1 MAKSAGANKRNDEN
15 KINPGIK
22 ITLIAVAVL
31 CVIMLAYSVINS
43 MGILDRSTTAMT
55 VGEDE
60 ISVVELK
67 QYYSTARSNV
77 INTYGQY
84 LLMYGY
90 DYTNP
95 AFDSMSCMFDSTI
108 TWKQYFTEEAQ
119 AAAEEIS
126 ILYQESQKAGYTM
139 TEEDKANLESY
150 MKSLDDVAAEAG
162 MSTAK
167 YVTRAYGSGTK
178 VADVEA
184 YQQKRVIASGYY
196 KTVLESFGIDDAKI
210 DAYYD
215 EHSDD
220 YDVLKYYLYDVS
232 YETFKYDAA
241 STKEGAPTSEEDAA
255 AKTEAAKAAAK
266 AEAEAVLAKLN
277 ADGSNFDKVCAE
289 NEGKDVASFATTYA
303 ETVVSSADKDTNI
316 GAWLL
321 NPARKTGDMEVIEDE
336 GAMSVILYVGRGLS
350 DDYTVA
356 VRHILRLTETPASD
370 ATDEEKAEIEAA
382 NAEAKLRADSLLG
395 EWKAGEATEE
405 SFAQL
410 AKENSEDG
418 SASNGGLYTGVYK
431 GQMVAEF
438 ENWCFDESRKPGD
451 TGIVQTTYGYHVM
464 YFVEEEGLKYR
475 SDIKA
480 AMEAEA
486 YNELLEGLKKDYT
499 TVTSD
504 KAAFLL

>member
-241 STKEGAPTSEEDAA
+241 STK
-255 AKTEAAKAAAK
+255 
-266 AEAEAVLAKLN
+266 
-277 ADGSNFDKVCAE
+277 
-289 NEGKDVASFATTYA
+289 
-303 ETVVSSADKDTNI
+303 
-316 GAWLL
+316 
-321 NPARKTGDMEVIEDE
+321 
-336 GAMSVILYVGRGLS
+336 
-350 DDYTVA
+350 
-356 VRHILRLTETPASD
+356 
-370 ATDEEKAEIEAA
+370 
-382 NAEAKLRADSLLG
+382 
-395 EWKAGEATEE
+395 
-405 SFAQL
+405 
-410 AKENSEDG
+410 
-418 SASNGGLYTGVYK
+418 
-431 GQMVAEF
+431 
-438 ENWCFDESRKPGD
+438 
-451 TGIVQTTYGYHVM
+451 
-464 YFVEEEGLKYR
+464 
-475 SDIKA
+475 
-480 AMEAEA
+480 
-486 YNELLEGLKKDYT
+486 
-499 TVTSD
+499 
-504 KAAFLL
+504 

>member
-1 MAKSAGANKRNDEN
+1 MAKSASANKRNDEN

-31 CVIMLAYSVINS
+31 CVIMLVYSVINS

-60 ISVVELK
+60 ISVIELK

-77 INTYGQY
+77 ISTYGQY

-90 DYTNP
+90 DYTSSS
-95 AFDSMSCMFDSTI
+95 FDAMSCLFDSTI

-126 ILYQESQKAGYTM
+126 ILYQEAQKAGYTM

-150 MKSLDDVAAEAG
+150 MKSLDEVAAEAG

-167 YVTRAYGSGTK
+167 YVTRAYGNGTK
-178 VADVEA
+178 IADVEA
-184 YQQKRVIASGYY
+184 YQTKRVIAAGYY
-196 KTVLESFGIDDAKI
+196 ETVLEGFGIDDAKI
-210 DAYYD
+210 DEYYA
-215 EHSDD
+215 ENAAD
-220 YDVLKYYLYDVS
+220 YDVLKYYLYDIA
-232 YETFKYDAA
+232 YTTYTYNAD
-241 STKEGAPTSEEDAA
+241 STAEGAPTSEEDAA
-255 AKTEAAKAAAK
+255 AKTEAAKAEAK
-266 AEAEAVLAKLN
+266 AEAEAILAQLK
-277 ADGSNFDKVCAE
+277 ADGSNFDAVCAE
-289 NEGKDVASFATTYA
+289 SEGKDVASFTTTYA
-303 ETVVSSADKDTNI
+303 ETVVSSADRDTNI

-321 NPARKTGDMEVIEDE
+321 DTAREAGDMAVIEDD
-336 GAMSVILYVGRGLS
+336 GSMSVILYVDCGLS
-350 DDYTVA
+350 DEYTVA
-356 VRHILRLTETPASD
+356 VRHILRLTNTPED
-370 ATDEEKAEIEAA
+370 GATEEEIAEITAA
-382 NAEAKLRADSLLG
+382 NTEAKLRADSLLG

-418 SASNGGLYTGVYK
+418 SASAGGLYTGVYK

-438 ENWCFDESRKPGD
+438 ENWCFDESRQPGD

-464 YFVEEEGLKYR
+464 YFVEEEGPKYR
-475 SDIKA
+475 SDIKSA
-480 AMEAEA
+480 LEAES
-486 YNELLEGLKKDYT
+486 YNELLEDLQKEYT
-499 TVTSD
+499 TVISD

>member
-1 MAKSAGANKRNDEN
+1 MAKSASANKRNDEN

-31 CVIMLAYSVINS
+31 CVIMLVYSVINS
-43 MGILDRSTTAMT
+43 MGILNRSTTAMT

-67 QYYSTARSNV
+67 QYYSTARSNL

-90 DYTNP
+90 DYTSP
-95 AFDSMSCMFDSTI
+95 SFDAMSCMFDSTI

-126 ILYQESQKAGYTM
+126 ILYQEAQKAGYTM

-150 MKSLDDVAAEAG
+150 MNSLDEVAAEAG

-167 YVTRAYGSGTK
+167 YVTRAYGNGTK

-184 YQQKRVIASGYY
+184 YQQKRVIAAGYY
-196 KTVLESFGIDDAKI
+196 ETVLEGFGIDDTKI
-210 DAYYD
+210 DEYYA
-215 EHSDD
+215 ENAAD
-220 YDVLKYYLYDVS
+220 YDVLKYYLYDIS
-232 YETFKYDAA
+232 YTTYTYDAA
-241 STKEGAPTSEEDAA
+241 STAEGAPTSEEDAA
-255 AKTEAAKAAAK
+255 AKTEAAKAEAK

-277 ADGSNFDKVCAE
+277 ADGSNFDEVCAT
-289 NEGKDVASFATTYA
+289 NEGKDVASFATTYT
-303 ETVVSSADKDTNI
+303 ETVVSSADRDTNV

-321 NPARKTGDMEVIEDE
+321 NTAREAGDMEIIENE
-336 GAMSVILYVGRGLS
+336 GSMSVILYVGCGLS

-356 VRHILRLTETPASD
+356 VRHILRLTDTPASG
-370 ATDEEKAEIEAA
+370 ATEEEIAEITAA
-382 NAEAKLRADSLLG
+382 NTEAKLRADSLLG

-418 SASNGGLYTGVYK
+418 SASGGGLYTGVYK

-438 ENWCFDESRKPGD
+438 EDWCFDESRKPGD
-451 TGIVQTTYGYHVM
+451 TGIVQTSYGYHVM

-486 YNELLEGLKKDYT
+486 YNELLKDLQKDYT
-499 TVTSD
+499 TVISD